1 MNISK
6 KTLVSSLWFALEVIG
21 IFLIIQLTRYLIGNL
36 SAFYSGL
43 SLILIS
49 SVLFLLAYIVARSK
63 EKRHKKPGTKLY
75 TGLFS

>member
-1 MNISK
+1 MNITR

-49 SVLFLLAYIVARSK
+49 SVLFLLAYIIARSK

-75 TGLFS
+75 TGIFS

>member
-1 MNISK
+1 MNITR
-6 KTLVSSLWFALEVIG
+6 KTLVGSLWFALEVIG

-63 EKRHKKPGTKLY
+63 EKRHKKPVTKLY

>member
-1 MNISK
+1 MNITR

-49 SVLFLLAYIVARSK
+49 SVLFLLAYIIARSK

>member
-1 MNISK
+1 MNISR

>member
-1 MNISK
+1 MNITR

-49 SVLFLLAYIVARSK
+49 SVLFFLAYIIARSK

-75 TGLFS
+75 SGLFS

>member
-1 MNISK
+1 MNITR

>member
-1 MNISK
+1 MNISRR
-6 KTLVSSLWFALEVIG
+6 TLVSSLWFALEVIG

-36 SAFYSGL
+36 NAFYSGL

-49 SVLFLLAYIVARSK
+49 SVLFLFAYFVARSR
-63 EKRHKKPGTKLY
+63 EKRHKKPGTKFY

>member
-1 MNISK
+1 MNISR
-6 KTLVSSLWFALEVIG
+6 KTLISSLWFALEVIG

-36 SAFYSGL
+36 NAFYSGL

-49 SVLFLLAYIVARSK
+49 SVLFLLAYVIARSK
-63 EKRHKKPGTKLY
+63 EKRHKKPGTKFY